1 MYEAC
6 EKPGNCNVDQR
17 SFKAYLARWMAAT
30 TVRAPFTY
38 NALMPLL
45 QSSAAA
51 AVNTCTGGPD
61 GNSCGLQWTTNAFD
75 GSLGV
80 GEQMSVLEV
89 VQSLLTPTVAGPA
102 SANNGGTSKG
112 NPSAGSG
119 GTAPTGIQAGTITTA
134 DKAGAGILTILV
146 VFAFVGG
153 LWWMIT

>member
-1 MYEAC
+1 
-6 EKPGNCNVDQR
+6 
-17 SFKAYLARWMAAT
+17 MAAA
-30 TVRAPFTY
+30 TVKAPFTY

-45 QSSAAA
+45 QSSATA
-51 AVNTCTGGPD
+51 AVKTCTGGID

-89 VQSLLTPTVAGPA
+89 VQSLLSPIVRGPV

-112 NPSAGSG
+112 DPSAGTG
-119 GTAPTGIQAGTITTA
+119 GTTPTGIQTGAITTS

-146 VFAFVGG
+146 IVGFVGG
-153 LWWMIT
+153 LFWMVTT